1 MQEVHSFDLV
11 STAPGVV
18 ACNMAAVPLDDAS
31 VDAAIF
37 CLALMG
43 TDYGSFLQ
51 VKYARSKHH
60 RACIQFYAGSEA
72 VQPDSL
78 TRQTRW
84 CLQHR
89 EQHITKL
96 QPKPASEPDPVILDS
111 LHTHNS
117 HTTGFAGTGKVLRR

>member
-51 VKYARSKHH
+51 VKHTFLQVKDASRKQDHARKHNSAGLEAI
-60 RACIQFYAGSEA
+60 RRDPRSRQAC
-72 VQPDSL
+72 
-78 TRQTRW
+78 
-84 CLQHR
+84 QHR
-89 EQHITKL
+89 RMSGAARQQAT
-96 QPKPASEPDPVILDS
+96 ASVCER
-111 LHTHNS
+111 T
-117 HTTGFAGTGKVLRR
+117 